1 MKIIQVHPSGWGF
14 REQGGGAAFTPWG
27 CNYYDP
33 ETGWPPQIWTRFDPG
48 RVRAHFGQIRDQGFH
63 HRLIEPAEMEVG
75 EMGDQSHGAGTSTGS
90 AFGRMR

>member
-33 ETGWPPQIWTRFDPG
+33 ETGWPICRDEWDSLGPG
-48 RVRAHFGQIRDQGFH
+48 RGIARERFGGFVSTSNLLLKKDACHFIF
-63 HRLIEPAEMEVG
+63 PAW
-75 EMGDQSHGAGTSTGS
+75 S
-90 AFGRMR
+90 RRR